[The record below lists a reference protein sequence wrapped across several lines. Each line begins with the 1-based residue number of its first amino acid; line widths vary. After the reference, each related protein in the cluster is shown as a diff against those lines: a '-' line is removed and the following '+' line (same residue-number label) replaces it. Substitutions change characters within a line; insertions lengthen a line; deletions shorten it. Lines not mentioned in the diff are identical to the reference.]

1 MMERA
6 LDVVADDF
14 AHAEVG
20 AEMTAVCVH
29 HDRLAVLAAIGDC
42 TAVEEVAADDFAG
55 ADFVGARD
63 RVPRLMESGRG
74 LLRPPPAR
82 VLAVRAPWARGEAV
96 VDAIVGDLR

>member
-1 MMERA
+1 MMKRA

-29 HDRLAVLAAIGDC
+29 HDGLAVLAAIHDRA
-42 TAVEEVAADDFAG
+42 AVEEIAADHFAG

-63 RVPRLMESGRG
+63 RVPRLMES
-74 LLRPPPAR
+74 
-82 VLAVRAPWARGEAV
+82 RAAFCREA
-96 VDAIVGDLR
+96 